1 MTTPSSSSLARSAHL
16 RFDGISVSFAER
28 RVLTDISFVVSA
40 GERVGLIGEN
50 GSGKST
56 LLRVA
61 AGLLAPD
68 SGSVTVNGSPVS
80 STATARTSIGLL
92 HQAVPFS
99 PEQTI
104 AQALE
109 VAVAPARTA
118 LDTLD
123 ASTQHMADFP
133 SDEVALAQYA
143 RALERAELLDAW
155 GTDAKIAATLAGLGL
170 ANIPLNRP
178 TGRLSGGQRA
188 RLALAWLLLQSP
200 EVLLLDEPT
209 NHLDDQA
216 TSFLRRVLMDWPGL
230 VMIASHDRAFLD
242 ETANVLVDLD
252 PAPMVH
258 RLTGGETDGHGSGFG
273 MTKFSGSYSDYLS
286 TRADA
291 RIRWERQFR
300 DEQGELRRLRAATK
314 DNQQVGHVDWTPRSE
329 SKMSKK
335 FYSDRNAKVVAR
347 RVNDSRSRLEELEAT
362 QLRKPPREMRFTG
375 LQVPTAQSSKST
387 GSPLAPTDTA
397 LSLSAITV
405 TGRLAPVSVS
415 LSAGQKLLVTGAN
428 GSGKS
433 TLLKVIAGQ
442 LNPTKGTVLVPAGAR
457 IGMLGQEVHLPD
469 PYDRGPDRTALQ
481 VYVDAV
487 GGERALDV
495 SLTAFG
501 LVAPRD
507 QNRPAALLSLGQQ
520 RRLELAIVLANPP
533 ELLLLD
539 EPTNHLALSLVTELE
554 KAIATYPGTVVI
566 ASHDRWLRTRW
577 TGQTLDLNSA
587 GPLS

>member
-40 GERVGLIGEN
+40 GERVGLIGET

-258 RLTGGETDGHGSGFG
+258 RLTGGETDGPGSGFG

>member
-258 RLTGGETDGHGSGFG
+258 RLTGGETDGPGSGFG

-387 GSPLAPTDTA
+387 GSPLASTDTA

>member
-258 RLTGGETDGHGSGFG
+258 RLTGGETDGPGSGFG

>member
-28 RVLTDISFVVSA
+28 RVLTNISFVVSA

-258 RLTGGETDGHGSGFG
+258 RLTGGETDGPGSGFG

-387 GSPLAPTDTA
+387 GSPLASTDTA

>member
-258 RLTGGETDGHGSGFG
+258 RLTGGETDGPGSGFG
-273 MTKFSGSYSDYLS
+273 MTKFSGSYSDSLS